1 MATWDELT
9 ALRPGAAVRHG
20 DAEYVIER
28 TIRLEQDGGVWFEH
42 RLSSDASGRT
52 VWLEIPA
59 DPAERVTIYDS
70 SEPLGA
76 PHEPG
81 PEIVHEGE
89 RMPHVMSGPATYRTI
104 ERSAAAKSGVLEYH
118 EYAAGGRHVTYE
130 CRGAEGL
137 WEVSE
142 GREADPAEIEILG

>member
-9 ALRPGAAVRHG
+9 ALRPGAAVRHSG
-20 DAEYVIER
+20 EEYVIER
-28 TIRLEQDGGVWFEH
+28 TIRLDQDGGVWFEH
-42 RLSSDASGRT
+42 RLSSDGSGRT
-52 VWLEIPA
+52 VWLEIPP
-59 DPAERVTIYDS
+59 DPEERVIVYDR

-76 PHEPG
+76 PHEPR

-89 RMPHVMSGPATYRTI
+89 RMPHVMSGPARYRTI

-118 EYAAGGRHVTYE
+118 EYAAAGAHVTYE
-130 CRGAEGL
+130 CRGADGV
-137 WEVSE
+137 WEMSA

>member
-9 ALRPGAAVRHG
+9 ALRPGAAVRHDG
-20 DAEYVIER
+20 EEYVIER
-28 TIRLEQDGGVWFEH
+28 TIRLDQAGCVWFEH
-42 RLSSDASGRT
+42 RLSSDGSGRT

-59 DPAERVTIYDS
+59 DPEQRVIVYDS

-76 PHEPG
+76 RHEPG

-89 RMPHVMSGPATYRTI
+89 RMPQVMSGSATYRTI

-118 EYAAGGRHVTYE
+118 EYAAGGLHVTYE
-130 CRGAEGL
+130 CRGPEGI

-142 GREADPAEIEILG
+142 GREADPAEIEILA